1 MDAPTLL
8 LTPEELADLEEI
20 NRLLHEANAHS
31 LARDGHRKSSEG
43 AISLHFGTHWDRL
56 DEEDRKSP
64 SVSIY
69 SYLLSPHRDHDFDSV
84 QQALETVRVWHRNE
98 MAREGDDWDW
108 DDEGDDPY
116 LDIERERELK
126 AREMWELL
134 DRMDEEGE
142 TL

>member
-1 MDAPTLL
+1 
-8 LTPEELADLEEI
+8 
-20 NRLLHEANAHS
+20 
-31 LARDGHRKSSEG
+31 
-43 AISLHFGTHWDRL
+43 
-56 DEEDRKSP
+56 
-64 SVSIY
+64 
-69 SYLLSPHRDHDFDSV
+69 
-84 QQALETVRVWHRNE
+84 

-134 DRMDEEGE
+134 DRMDEDMERDEEGE